1 MKTVMHWFGLRP
13 QLKTKG
19 DLGIE
24 IEVEGANLPDAP
36 KYWRRE
42 EDGSLRGEEN
52 AEYVFRKPL
61 TLDQTY
67 AALEQLGAAYKENG
81 SRVDDSVRAGIHV
94 HVNVQDLS
102 LIELFNFITVYV
114 VLEEILV
121 DHCGEGRQ
129 GNLFCLRAMDAG
141 YLITTLRKAIA
152 KRQFQALGHDDLRYS
167 SMNVKSLSTYG
178 SLEFRAMRGTGDM
191 ERIYNWAKLLL
202 TLREV
207 AKTFYDPKAVIQG
220 FSEGEAAGFVYRCL
234 GEQAGAFLEDTDA
247 LRKVKSGMR
256 RAQDIA
262 YACNWELYREKPTY
276 MVGELAFP
284 VDIQFPDEPLED
296 F

>member
-1 MKTVMHWFGLRP
+1 MKTVMNWFEVQQR
-13 QLKTKG
+13 LKAKG

-24 IEVEGANLPDAP
+24 IEVEGANLPAP
-36 KYWRRE
+36 PAYWRRE
-42 EDGSLRGEEN
+42 EDGSLRGGEN

-61 TLDQTY
+61 TLEQ
-67 AALEQLGAAYKENG
+67 AHSALMQLGEAYKANN
-81 SRVDDSVRAGIHV
+81 SRIDDSVRAGIHV

-141 YLITTLRKAIA
+141 YLISTIRRAIA
-152 KRQFQALGHDDLRYS
+152 KRQFRVLGNDELRYS

-178 SLEFRAMRGTGDM
+178 SLEFRAMRGTSDM
-191 ERIYNWAKLLL
+191 DKIYDWAKLLL
-202 TLREV
+202 NLREV

-220 FSEGEAAGFVYRCL
+220 FSEGEAAGFIYRCL
-234 GEQAGAFLEDTDA
+234 GEQAEAFLGDPEV

-262 YACNWELYREKPTY
+262 YACNWEMYREQPTY
-276 MVGELAFP
+276 MVGGLAFP
-284 VDIQFPDEPLED
+284 INMQYPNEPLED